1 MKYNIEGGI
10 DFYEELY
17 KSLDIDE
24 DNNKTEDDNNLC
36 LITNKELCDKFVEM
50 ECGHKFNYIPLY
62 LDIKNHKEKYN
73 GMEGSSTRLNVN
85 EIRCPYCRKRQ
96 QGVLPYYEEL
106 GLEKITGVN
115 CSDIKK
121 QYQSYE
127 FKKCEYLTP
136 NPNFDPSGNNIIE
149 TDVYNNGNCKFY
161 KCHQVGF
168 KIGHTYNGMSA
179 QIENYGDTKCYCW
192 SHQKIVIKQYKKA
205 IADKVKLEAKN
216 AKLLAKE
223 EAKNAK
229 LLAKEEAKNAKQKEK
244 EQKKNKN
251 KENIVLGPAI
261 IMDVSGNIMDI
272 SGNNVVEGCVEIL
285 KNGVNKGTT
294 CGCKLYQDNMCKRH
308 YSIKNKVTIINLI

>member
-1 MKYNIEGGI
+1 MVKYNIEGGI

-17 KSLDIDE
+17 KSLDLDE
-24 DNNKTEDDNNLC
+24 DNNKTEEDKNLC
-36 LITNKELCDKFVEM
+36 LITNKPLCDKFVEM

-62 LDIKNHKEKYN
+62 LDIKNHKQKYN
-73 GMEGSSTRLNVN
+73 GMEGSSTKLHVN

-115 CSDIKK
+115 RFDINTHN
-121 QYQSYE
+121 SYSS

-136 NPNFDPSGNNIIE
+136 NPNFDPSGNNIVE
-149 TDVYNNGNCKFY
+149 LDDYNNGNCKFH
-161 KCHQVGF
+161 KCNQVGS
-168 KIGHTYNGMSA
+168 KIGHSYNGVPVEV
-179 QIENYGDTKCYCW
+179 ENYGDTKCYCW
-192 SHQKIVIKQYKKA
+192 NHKKTVIKQYKKA
-205 IADKVKLEAKN
+205 ISDKVKTDAKN

-229 LLAKEEAKNAKQKEK
+229 LTAKQKEK
-244 EQKKNKN
+244 EQKEEKKKKN
-251 KENIVLGPAI
+251 KENIVLGPVVI
-261 IMDVSGNIMDI
+261 TDV
-272 SGNNVVEGCVEIL
+272 SGNNVVEGCIEIL
-285 KNGVNKGTT
+285 KNGVNKGTV